1 MSKKSSALA
10 AAGILAAAVV
20 LSGFSIYKDSH
31 QKNSTDGTITLRMA
45 QTSSQTGAIG
55 QAMDHFADRI
65 YEETGGK
72 YKIETYHNGQLGAE
86 IDTIEGC
93 QMGTI
98 DIAVVNQSTIGNF
111 ISDFQ
116 ALDIPYLITST
127 DQADAVFLG
136 DIGTRFLDKLS
147 GVQLYGLGIWES
159 GFRNLTNSKR
169 DINSVDDVS
178 GLKIR
183 TMENQVHI
191 AFWKAMGAD
200 ATPMSWG
207 EAYTALQQGALDGQ
221 ENPATVILTNNV
233 AQVNNH
239 LAMTEHAYSTVF
251 LVMSPETW
259 ASFDDETKETFK
271 RVMAECSIEEREISR
286 KMDSEAVAEL
296 EKQGMKQLVID
307 LRSNP
312 GGILDSAVAMVDYI
326 LPDDMKNF
334 EKGNGKTLIVY
345 TADKNGDGD
354 TYTASDSHEVDMPI
368 AILVNENSA
377 SASEVFTG
385 ALKDYKK
392 AVVVGTTSYGK
403 GIVQNLIPLGD
414 GSAIK
419 ITTAHYYTPSGF
431 DLHGK
436 GIAPDVEVELD
447 ENLKSQA
454 VVTPEEDNQVQAAV
468 KALEKK

>member
-1 MSKKSSALA
+1 MKKITMALA

-45 QTSSQTGAIG
+45 QTSSQAGAIG
-55 QAMDHFADRI
+55 QSMEAFADRI
-65 YEETGGK
+65 YDETEGK

-111 ISDFQ
+111 INDFQ

-127 DQADAVFLG
+127 EQADAVFLG

-169 DINSVDDVS
+169 DVNSVDDVA